1 MPVVISKTS
10 AHNVSNITQTSP
22 QNTKSQSHFS
32 TLIKSV
38 KNGTLHVKGHNHKTH
53 AVVQQDIQKNN
64 LSLVKNESK
73 SECRKQ
79 IDDLMNMQRYVNEQ
93 NTRLAAELDKMDA
106 RNGSYIDRKAIT
118 VELAKRLNESVNNN
132 DFNSYG
138 PLYKMVM
145 TEESQILTSSLTP
158 KERAISSNQTLSHNE
173 KLVLQKKAAETKLA
187 VADFCLRILRLNE
200 QAEWTPPGSAALN
213 TQSAINADDL
223 LSASIQNALS
233 KPYFDSKRG
242 IDSAS
247 GLYHEQQIYKSG
259 TCATHANNHYLAA
272 WCAREERPFLALT
285 PRRLELLL
293 SAIQNRQ
300 NTEVKELE
308 TMYAQQ
314 NEEFS
319 ADAKAV
325 VHSQLKRNEK
335 YILNDEN
342 KNTLVEYGKYY
353 GTYNVKDT
361 VITPNIWSHEIVE
374 LINQSYGLP
383 TQVDSVHNDALSWYY
398 QPDGIH
404 QLEEKQDSLICI
416 FASSDKKVCHAV
428 CFNKKEGEWYLQDS
442 NLPSPII
449 CRPSDLVNHLCGM
462 DNSHSILRHIEDVG
476 EYRRWYNL
484 DSNSAVDFSHFEP
497 H

>member
-1 MPVVISKTS
+1 MPIVISKIST
-10 AHNVSNITQTSP
+10 HNVSSIAHTSS
-22 QNTKSQSHFS
+22 QNTKPQSHFS
-32 TLIKSV
+32 TFIKSV

-53 AVVQQDIQKNN
+53 ALVQKDIQKNS
-64 LSLVKNESK
+64 LSPVKNENK

-79 IDDLMNMQRYVNEQ
+79 IDDLMSMQHYVKKQ
-93 NTRLAAELDKMDA
+93 NTKLAAELDKMDA
-106 RNGSYIDRKAIT
+106 RNGSYIDKKAIT
-118 VELAKRLNESVNNN
+118 VELAKMLNESVNNN
-132 DFNSYG
+132 DFNNYG

-158 KERAISSNQTLSHNE
+158 KELAISSNQTLSHNE
-173 KLVLQKKAAETKLA
+173 KLVLQKKAAEQKLA

-223 LSASIQNALS
+223 LSASMQNALT

-247 GLYHEQQIYKSG
+247 GLYHEQQFSKSG

-308 TMYAQQ
+308 TMYTQ
-314 NEEFS
+314 NRES
-319 ADAKAV
+319 STDAKSV
-325 VHSQLKRNEK
+325 VRSQLKRNEK
-335 YILNDEN
+335 FILDDEK
-342 KNTLVEYGKYY
+342 KNTLVEYSKYY
-353 GTYNVKDT
+353 DAYSVKDT
-361 VITPNIWSHEIVE
+361 AITPNIWAHKIVE

-383 TQVDSVHNDALSWYY
+383 TQVDSVHNDALSWHY
-398 QPDGIH
+398 QPDGLH

-416 FASSDKKVCHAV
+416 FSSSNKKTCHAI

-449 CRPSDLVNHLCGM
+449 CSPSDLVNHLCGM
-462 DNSHSILRHIEDVG
+462 DNSHSTLRHIEHVG
-476 EYRRWYNL
+476 EYRSWYKL
-484 DSNSAVDFSHFEP
+484 DSNATLDFSHFEQ

>member
-1 MPVVISKTS
+1 MPIVISKTS
-10 AHNVSNITQTSP
+10 AHNVSNITQPSH

-53 AVVQQDIQKNN
+53 AVVQKDMQKNN

-79 IDDLMNMQRYVNEQ
+79 IDDLMSMQRYVNEQ

-106 RNGSYIDRKAIT
+106 RNGSYIDKKAIT

-132 DFNSYG
+132 DFNNYG

-145 TEESQILTSSLTP
+145 TEESQIITSSLTP
-158 KERAISSNQTLSHNE
+158 KELAISSNQTFSHNE

-200 QAEWTPPGSAALN
+200 QAEWTPPRGSMLN
-213 TQSAINADDL
+213 AQSAVNADDL
-223 LSASIQNALS
+223 LSAGMQNALS

-247 GLYHEQQIYKSG
+247 GLYHERQIYKSG
-259 TCATHANNHYLAA
+259 SCAMHANNHYLAA

-319 ADAKAV
+319 ADAKTV
-325 VHSQLKRNEK
+325 VQSKLKRNEK
-335 YILNDEN
+335 FILDDEK

-353 GTYNVKDT
+353 DIAEIKDT
-361 VITPNIWSHEIVE
+361 VLTGNVWGDKIAE

-383 TQVDSVHNDALSWYY
+383 VQVDFIHNDALSWYY
-398 QPDGIH
+398 QPDAIH
-404 QLEEKQDSLICI
+404 QLEGKQDSLICV
-416 FASSDKKVCHAV
+416 FVLSNKTSSHAV
-428 CFNKKEGEWYLQDS
+428 CFNKKEGVWYLQDS

-449 CRPSDLVNHLCGM
+449 CSPSDLINHFCGM
-462 DNSHSILRHIEDVG
+462 DNYDSVLRNIEGIG
-476 EYRRWYNL
+476 EYRSWYKV
-484 DSNSAVDFSHFEP
+484 DSNCAVDFTHFEP